1 MASNFQQAPFGANG
15 FKRGTNVFT
24 KFRIFL
30 SMFFFQGMCS
40 CRTGV
45 MGVQCSNIKPGYF
58 FPNFTYIKYEP
69 EFANSNGTFSWY
81 YLVRDYAKYFTG
93 RLSIFSSK

>member
-1 MASNFQQAPFGANG
+1 
-15 FKRGTNVFT
+15 
-24 KFRIFL
+24 
-30 SMFFFQGMCS
+30 
-40 CRTGV
+40 

-69 EFANSNGTFSWY
+69 EFADANGTFTWY

-93 RLSIFSSK
+93 TFFSFALNETLKSDQLFTDRM